1 MKIAI
6 IGTGAYGLALGSMF
20 SLKNNDIIMWSK
32 FENEVNDL
40 KTNKKFKGID
50 LPKNIKYT
58 TDMELCIK
66 KSDLIVIAIPVAFI
80 KNTIEELKKYY
91 HNTPILIAS
100 KGIEQNTNLFA
111 IDIIKN
117 NMNVKEIGVIAGGTF
132 ATDMLKREP
141 MGLTLATSSNNL
153 KNIVLNTL
161 ENKYLKIQVTKDI
174 IGVEICSSVKN
185 IMAIA
190 SGIIDGLNYGESTKY
205 LFITEAIYEIRNLIN
220 LFGGNKKTILT
231 YAGIDDICMTC
242 STANSRNYTLGVLIG
257 NNNSEED
264 INNYKKETTIEGLY
278 TTKSFYDL
286 ITVKNINC
294 SLINIIYKILYENEK
309 PTKIIE
315 YLLNE
320 KKTF

>member
-91 HNTPILIAS
+91 HNTSILIAS

-161 ENKYLKIQVTKDI
+161 ENKYLKIQTTKDI

-294 SLINIIYKILYENEK
+294 PLINIIYKILYENEK

-315 YLLNE
+315 YLLNK

>member
-40 KTNKKFKGID
+40 KTNRKFKGID

-80 KNTIEELKKYY
+80 KSTIEELKKYY

-111 IDIIKN
+111 IDIIRN

-161 ENKYLKIQVTKDI
+161 ENKYHNA
-174 IGVEICSSVKN
+174 C
-185 IMAIA
+185 
-190 SGIIDGLNYGESTKY
+190 KY
-205 LFITEAIYEIRNLIN
+205 W
-220 LFGGNKKTILT
+220 
-231 YAGIDDICMTC
+231 
-242 STANSRNYTLGVLIG
+242 
-257 NNNSEED
+257 
-264 INNYKKETTIEGLY
+264 
-278 TTKSFYDL
+278 
-286 ITVKNINC
+286 
-294 SLINIIYKILYENEK
+294 
-309 PTKIIE
+309 
-315 YLLNE
+315 
-320 KKTF
+320 

>member
-1 MKIAI
+1 MKITI

-20 SLKNNDIIMWSK
+20 SLNNNDIIMWSK

-40 KTNKKFKGID
+40 KTNRKFKGID

-80 KNTIEELKKYY
+80 KSTIEELKKYY

-161 ENKYLKIQVTKDI
+161 ENKYLKIQTAKDI
-174 IGVEICSSVKN
+174 LGVEICSSVKN

-190 SGIIDGLNYGESTKY
+190 S
-205 LFITEAIYEIRNLIN
+205 
-220 LFGGNKKTILT
+220 LT

-294 SLINIIYKILYENEK
+294 PLISIIYKILYENEK

-315 YLLNE
+315 YLLS

>member
-20 SLKNNDIIMWSK
+20 SLNNNDIIMWSK

-40 KTNKKFKGID
+40 KTNRNFKGID

-80 KNTIEELKKYY
+80 KSTIEGLKKYY

-161 ENKYLKIQVTKDI
+161 ENKYLKIQTTKDI
-174 IGVEICSSVKN
+174 LGVEICSSVKN

-190 SGIIDGLNYGESTKY
+190 SGIIDGLNYGQSTKY

-220 LFGGNKKTILT
+220 LFGGNKKTIFT

-242 STANSRNYTLGVLIG
+242 STANSRNYTLGKIIG
-257 NNNSEED
+257 EGKSKEE
-264 INNYKKETTIEGLY
+264 INKYIESTTIEGLY
-278 TTKSFYDL
+278 TLKSIKKLLRNKKIKMPIIDL
-286 ITVKNINC
+286 IYDIIINDKEP
-294 SLINIIYKILYENEK
+294 SELKRFLIEK
-309 PTKIIE
+309 D
-315 YLLNE
+315 
-320 KKTF
+320 

>member
-40 KTNKKFKGID
+40 KTNRKFKGID

-80 KNTIEELKKYY
+80 KSTIEELKKYY

-111 IDIIKN
+111 IDIIRN

-132 ATDMLKREP
+132 ATDMLNNGADLKIVQELL
-141 MGLTLATSSNNL
+141 GHENLATTQIYTHVSNERL
-153 KNIVLNTL
+153 RQVYLNSH
-161 ENKYLKIQVTKDI
+161 K
-174 IGVEICSSVKN
+174 
-185 IMAIA
+185 
-190 SGIIDGLNYGESTKY
+190 
-205 LFITEAIYEIRNLIN
+205 R
-220 LFGGNKKTILT
+220 
-231 YAGIDDICMTC
+231 
-242 STANSRNYTLGVLIG
+242 
-257 NNNSEED
+257 
-264 INNYKKETTIEGLY
+264 
-278 TTKSFYDL
+278 
-286 ITVKNINC
+286 
-294 SLINIIYKILYENEK
+294 
-309 PTKIIE
+309 
-315 YLLNE
+315 
-320 KKTF
+320 

>member
-1 MKIAI
+1 MKITI

-20 SLKNNDIIMWSK
+20 SLNNNDIIMWSK

-40 KTNKKFKGID
+40 KTNRKFKGID

-80 KNTIEELKKYY
+80 KSTIEELKKYY

-161 ENKYLKIQVTKDI
+161 ENKYLKIQTAKDI
-174 IGVEICSSVKN
+174 LGVEICSSVKN

-190 SGIIDGLNYGESTKY
+190 SGIIDG
-205 LFITEAIYEIRNLIN
+205 
-220 LFGGNKKTILT
+220 
-231 YAGIDDICMTC
+231 
-242 STANSRNYTLGVLIG
+242 
-257 NNNSEED
+257 
-264 INNYKKETTIEGLY
+264 
-278 TTKSFYDL
+278 
-286 ITVKNINC
+286 
-294 SLINIIYKILYENEK
+294 
-309 PTKIIE
+309 
-315 YLLNE
+315 
-320 KKTF
+320 